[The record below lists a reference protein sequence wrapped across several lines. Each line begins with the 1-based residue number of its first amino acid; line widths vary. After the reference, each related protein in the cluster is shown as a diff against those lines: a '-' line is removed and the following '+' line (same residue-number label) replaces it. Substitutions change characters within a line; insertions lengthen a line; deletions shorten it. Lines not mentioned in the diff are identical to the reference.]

1 MQIML
6 QSDMLP
12 PKVKD
17 ITGQRFGRLTV
28 EEFVGLRGRSDGM
41 RHAVWKCRCDCG
53 ASVECAGVSL
63 RGGNTKSCGC
73 LRAIVGR
80 EVNLQHGA
88 ASEMTGAYRSWRT
101 MLQRCRDPKCN
112 RWKDYGGRGIKVCER
127 WQQFENFLSDM
138 GERPEGGSL
147 DRIDTNGNYEPSNCR
162 WLPRNEQ
169 VRNQRKTK
177 FVILNGERMIQA
189 DAARALGVLPQTVAD
204 WLSGKRKNC
213 PAILQSVTT

>member
-1 MQIML
+1 MML
-6 QSDMLP
+6 QCAMSASPKRMGHP
-12 PKVKD
+12 P
-17 ITGQRFGRLTV
+17 TH
-28 EEFVGLRGRSDGM
+28 GM
-41 RHAVWKCRCDCG
+41 RHTPIYNVWCHMKARC
-53 ASVECAGVSL
+53 
-63 RGGNTKSCGC
+63 
-73 LRAIVGR
+73 
-80 EVNLQHGA
+80 
-88 ASEMTGAYRSWRT
+88 
-101 MLQRCRDPKCN
+101 QRVTDPDF
-112 RWKDYGGRGIKVCER
+112 RHYGGRGIKVCER

-147 DRIDTNGNYEPSNCR
+147 DRIDANGNYEPSNCR